1 MAPEKA
7 LMKLEE
13 AFEAAWK
20 VEEECLEVIEEQ
32 NKQWKVPDTDLG
44 SLKNYEEEIKKTFS
58 GIFALSYLQW
68 LMEDGVVEDTGD
80 ISDLEAVPGFKDK

>member
-13 AFEAAWK
+13 AFKAAWK

-44 SLKNYEEEIKKTFS
+44 SLKNYEEEVKKTFS